1 MPVYEY
7 RGLSV
12 KGKQVRGVFD
22 AENPRAL
29 RTALK
34 RQEIYLTE
42 FVEQNAAGDDK
53 GAKRKANITEGQ
65 VTSREIDFRKY
76 FQRVRKMDVAIA
88 TRQLA
93 TLLRAGI
100 PMVES
105 LNAII
110 DQTEQER
117 FKAIITQVRKAV
129 NEGSSLANALV
140 EHKAVFGDL
149 YINMIRAGETSG
161 TLDLVC
167 ARLADFTESQVEMR
181 TKLVGAMMYPMIMVF
196 VAVSIVTLLMVFLVP
211 KMMEMFEMLGSDIP
225 LITKILIGISSFI
238 GSWWWLLILLF
249 AGSVYLFRRWRETD
263 SGRERWD
270 GFTLKVPIF
279 GKLLRMI
286 AVARFSRTLGTLLK
300 SGVPV
305 LNAMSIVNNIVTN
318 RVLNKVIEEARDS
331 IKEGESIAA
340 PLKRSGQ
347 FPPLMTHMIAIGEK
361 SGHLEEMLEN
371 VAGAYETEVEAR
383 ISAMTSILTPLIIVF
398 MGIVVALLAM
408 SFLLP
413 MLKMNEAI
421 GG

>member
-7 RGLSV
+7 RGLST

-42 FVEQNAAGDDK
+42 FVEQNASGSDR
-53 GAKRKANITEGQ
+53 GAARKANITEAA

-110 DQTEQER
+110 DQTEQEK

-140 EHKAVFGDL
+140 EHKAIFGDL
-149 YINMIRAGETSG
+149 YVNMIRAGETSG

-167 ARLADFTESQVEMR
+167 SRLADFTESQVEMR
-181 TKLVGAMMYPMIMVF
+181 SKLVGAMMYPVIMVI

-211 KMMEMFEMLGSDIP
+211 KMVEMFEMLGSEIP
-225 LITKILIGISSFI
+225 LMTRILIGISGFI
-238 GSWWWLLILLF
+238 GSWWWLLIMLF
-249 AGSVYLFRRWRETD
+249 AGSVYGFRKWKETD
-263 SGRERWD
+263 GGRVRWD
-270 GFTLKVPIF
+270 GFTLKVPVF

-305 LNAMSIVNNIVTN
+305 LNAMTIVNNIVTN

-371 VAGAYETEVEAR
+371 VAGAYETEVESR

>member
-140 EHKAVFGDL
+140 DPRF
-149 YINMIRAGETSG
+149 
-161 TLDLVC
+161 DLV
-167 ARLADFTESQVEMR
+167 A
-181 TKLVGAMMYPMIMVF
+181 
-196 VAVSIVTLLMVFLVP
+196 P
-211 KMMEMFEMLGSDIP
+211 K
-225 LITKILIGISSFI
+225 
-238 GSWWWLLILLF
+238 
-249 AGSVYLFRRWRETD
+249 
-263 SGRERWD
+263 
-270 GFTLKVPIF
+270 
-279 GKLLRMI
+279 GK
-286 AVARFSRTLGTLLK
+286 APKKKTPSED
-300 SGVPV
+300 
-305 LNAMSIVNNIVTN
+305 
-318 RVLNKVIEEARDS
+318 EE
-331 IKEGESIAA
+331 
-340 PLKRSGQ
+340 
-347 FPPLMTHMIAIGEK
+347 
-361 SGHLEEMLEN
+361 
-371 VAGAYETEVEAR
+371 
-383 ISAMTSILTPLIIVF
+383 
-398 MGIVVALLAM
+398 
-408 SFLLP
+408 
-413 MLKMNEAI
+413 
-421 GG
+421 